1 MSFSWIIPEPSLK
14 VCLELNKNDI
24 NELSEMIHIRK
35 YIHLGSLK
43 TKFEKEASGSFLT
56 AEYLGL

>member
-1 MSFSWIIPEPSLK
+1 
-14 VCLELNKNDI
+14 
-24 NELSEMIHIRK
+24 MIHIRK